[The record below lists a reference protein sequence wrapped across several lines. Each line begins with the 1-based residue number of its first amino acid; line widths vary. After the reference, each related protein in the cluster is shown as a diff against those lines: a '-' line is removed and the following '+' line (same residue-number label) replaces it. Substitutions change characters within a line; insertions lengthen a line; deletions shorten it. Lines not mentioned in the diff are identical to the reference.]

1 MTLTP
6 TINSWITFPKPNP
19 SPSLRLFCFPYAGGS
34 SYSFR
39 SWIDYFPKNIEICT
53 VELPGRGS
61 QIQLIPF
68 NRIEPLVK
76 AIALEILPFLN
87 QPFAF
92 FGHSMG
98 GLISFE
104 LARLL
109 RRQYNLEPVHLFI
122 SGRRAPQ
129 INRSKTIISNLPKA
143 DLIRELRLLNGT
155 PEEVLNND
163 ELMEI
168 LLPILRAD
176 FAILENYN
184 YTADAPFNC
193 PISVFGGLQ
202 DRTIELKELEA
213 WREQTLNSFSLKML
227 SGNHFFIHSSQ
238 SFLLQ
243 ELIQQLNVYY

>member
-1 MTLTP
+1 
-6 TINSWITFPKPNP
+6 
-19 SPSLRLFCFPYAGGS
+19 
-34 SYSFR
+34 
-39 SWIDYFPKNIEICT
+39 
-53 VELPGRGS
+53 
-61 QIQLIPF
+61 
-68 NRIEPLVK
+68 
-76 AIALEILPFLN
+76 
-87 QPFAF
+87 
-92 FGHSMG
+92 MG

-104 LARLL
+104 LARLI

-129 INRSKTIISNLPKA
+129 INNLKTVINNLPKA
-143 DLIRELRLLNGT
+143 DLIRELRQLNGT

-176 FAILENYN
+176 FSVLETYI
-184 YTADAPFNC
+184 YTHEAPFNC

-213 WREQTLNSFSLKML
+213 WREQTLNYFSLKML
-227 SGNHFFIHSSQ
+227 SGNHFFIHSSR

-243 ELIQQLNVYY
+243 ELIQQLNAYQ

>member
-1 MTLTP
+1 MPLTP
-6 TINSWITFPKPNP
+6 TINSWITFPKPNL
-19 SPSLRLFCFPYAGGS
+19 SASLRLFCFPYAGGS

-39 SWIDYFPKNIEICT
+39 SWIDYFPKTIEICP

-61 QIQLIPF
+61 QIQLTPF
-68 NRIEPLVK
+68 NQIEPLVK
-76 AIALEILPFLN
+76 AIALEILPFLDR
-87 QPFAF
+87 PFAF

-98 GLISFE
+98 GLVSFE

-122 SGRRAPQ
+122 SGRCAPQ
-129 INRSKTIISNLPKA
+129 INNLKTVINNLPKA
-143 DLIRELRLLNGT
+143 DFIRELHQLKGT

-176 FAILENYN
+176 FSVLENYT
-184 YTADAPFNC
+184 YTSETPFNC

-213 WREQTLNSFSLKML
+213 WREQTLNSFSLKMF
-227 SGNHFFIHSSQ
+227 SGNHFFIHSFQ

-243 ELIQQLNVYY
+243 ELIQQLNAYQ

>member
-1 MTLTP
+1 LF
-6 TINSWITFPKPNP
+6 SLCRWQFLLFP
-19 SPSLRLFCFPYAGGS
+19 
-34 SYSFR
+34 
-39 SWIDYFPKNIEICT
+39 SWIDYLPKTIEICP

-61 QIQLIPF
+61 QIQLTPF

-76 AIALEILPFLN
+76 AITLEILPYLDR
-87 QPFAF
+87 PFVF

-104 LARLL
+104 LARLI

-129 INRSKTIISNLPKA
+129 INNLKTVINNLPKA
-143 DLIRELRLLNGT
+143 DLIRELRQLNGT

-176 FAILENYN
+176 FSVLENYMIIRYN
-184 YTADAPFNC
+184 LGIKY
-193 PISVFGGLQ
+193 GHMLGLG
-202 DRTIELKELEA
+202 RKINE
-213 WREQTLNSFSLKML
+213 NSY
-227 SGNHFFIHSSQ
+227 Q
-238 SFLLQ
+238 
-243 ELIQQLNVYY
+243 